1 MTPLA
6 HRVTYTAIYQ
16 AITLAIFCTWI
27 HLPARAQV
35 REDTLKPKKERRITI
50 LPVPTL
56 GVAPETGFSFGA
68 VAQASFRLYLDSST
82 RYSTAKTE
90 LTYTLKKQFITELD
104 WNIAT
109 RHNKQIFLSD
119 NFFLRFP
126 ELFWGMG
133 NQNTGGKGE
142 LYQARR
148 IELSN
153 EVNQKVISTIYL
165 GITQRYQ
172 KVFGISTKAGGTFD
186 TTTVVGKAGGVTSGL
201 GLSLFSDSRDRL
213 LNPSGGKHYIALR
226 QLWFGRYVGSQFSFN
241 QLELDARYYLSLG
254 PSTLLALQSYHLMQ
268 SAGAPFR
275 MQALLGSDSHMRGY
289 YQGRYRDANYH
300 TAQAELRFPIWRFLR
315 GVAFAGA
322 GGVAPKAFQLANAI
336 KPTAGLGLRIL
347 VDKKEQ
353 TYMRFDYAVGKRT
366 AGFYVAFGEAF

>member
-1 MTPLA
+1 MQFRYRGSLRPVATFAVCCFLA
-6 HRVTYTAIYQ
+6 LGANAQ
-16 AITLAIFCTWI
+16 ADEDSLKRKK
-27 HLPARAQV
+27 AR
-35 REDTLKPKKERRITI
+35 RLTI

-68 VAQASFRLYLDSST
+68 VAQASFRLYTDSLT

-109 RHNKQIFLSD
+109 KHNKQIFLSD

-126 ELFWGMG
+126 ELFWGSG

-153 EVNQKVISTIYL
+153 EVNQKLFSSIYL

-172 KVFGISTKAGGTFD
+172 KVFGISTQDGGTFD
-186 TTTVVGKAGGVTSGL
+186 TTKVIGKGGGITSGL
-201 GLSLFSDSRDRL
+201 GFSLFSDSRDRL

-226 QLWFGRYVGSQFSFN
+226 QLWFRRLVGSQFIFN

-254 PSTLLALQSYHLMQ
+254 HNTLLALQTYHILQ
-268 SAGAPFR
+268 SDGAPFR

-322 GGVAPKAFQLANAI
+322 GGVAPKAFELTKVI
-336 KPTAGLGLRIL
+336 KPTAGVGLRIL
-347 VDKKEQ
+347 VDKKDQ
-353 TYMRFDYAVGKRT
+353 TYMRFDYAVGQAT
-366 AGFYVAFGEAF
+366 TGFYVAFGEAF